1 MSAQPIDTPAAP
13 PAPNAAAQLRARIA
27 VSSRADRWTPAFE
40 RDWAHALEESRQT
53 YDLSPLHAVIREWR
67 SILDTE
73 TTVDAFIASGY
84 DESGSVSLETVL
96 GARP

>member
-1 MSAQPIDTPAAP
+1 MSAQPIDSPAAP

-27 VSSRADRWTPAFE
+27 ASSRADRWTPAFE
-40 RDWAHALEESRQT
+40 RDWVHALEESRQT
-53 YDLSPLHAVIREWR
+53 FDLSPLHAVIGEWR

-84 DESGSVSLETVL
+84 DESGSVSLETAL
-96 GARP
+96 GTRP